1 MTEGETLSLTG
12 PLTGGHYSAVILR
25 IRRSAK
31 AFALCISESDQADRN
46 QVLRTELSET
56 SPAH

>member
-1 MTEGETLSLTG
+1 MTEGATLALTG
-12 PLTGGHYSAVILR
+12 PLTGGHYSAVIFR

-46 QVLRTELSET
+46 QVSEALN
-56 SPAH
+56 S